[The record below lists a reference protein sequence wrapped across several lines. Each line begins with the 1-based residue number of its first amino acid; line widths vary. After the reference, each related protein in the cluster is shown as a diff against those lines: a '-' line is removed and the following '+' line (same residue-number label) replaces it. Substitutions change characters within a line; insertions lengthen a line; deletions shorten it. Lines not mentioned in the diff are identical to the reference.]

1 LSDYQ
6 RIDDRI
12 VEESV
17 MPGIFFA
24 IITVLS
30 WGTWLS
36 PSQSIPFKNQQ
47 IKTFYVA
54 LANLV
59 LALGVGVFQGFE
71 GLTFHTF
78 WFPFAGG
85 LIWAVSGYYAFLGT
99 NRIGIARAIGIW
111 APLNI
116 IVSILWGMIL
126 FGEFLQSDGTGILL
140 TILAVGAI
148 IAGISLIIFSRE
160 KKTGEK
166 TVKTRNR
173 AFTGILGAVIAG
185 ILWGSYFIPIRLSS
199 ISMWVAAFPL
209 AVGIF
214 TGSLI
219 LVLFTGKSIIL
230 EKSSYYVRVF
240 ITGLLW
246 GIGNYASLRMMELIG
261 TGRGFTIAQLNV
273 ALNALFGIFLFKQP
287 HPKSKAALFTFIGI
301 AAALAGGILL
311 GSLK

>member
-1 LSDYQ
+1 
-6 RIDDRI
+6 
-12 VEESV
+12 

-24 IITVLS
+24 VITVIA
-30 WGTWLS
+30 WGSWLS
-36 PSQSIPFKNQQ
+36 PSQTVPFKNQQ

-54 LANLV
+54 SANLA
-59 LALGVGVFQGFE
+59 LAFFVGLFQGFK
-71 GLTFHTF
+71 GLSFQTF

-85 LIWAVSGYYAFLGT
+85 LIWAVSGYFAFLGT

-116 IVSILWGMIL
+116 IVSIIWGIAL
-126 FGEFLQSDGTGILL
+126 FGEFLETNCTGILL
-140 TILAVGAI
+140 TILSIIAI
-148 IAGISLIIFSRE
+148 IAGISLIIFSRDKE
-160 KKTGEK
+160 GDEK
-166 TVKTRNR
+166 TEKSRHFAV
-173 AFTGILGAVIAG
+173 TGILGAVIAG
-185 ILWGSYFIPIRLSS
+185 VLWGSYFIPIRISS

-214 TGSLI
+214 AGSLI
-219 LVLFTGKSIIL
+219 LVLFTGKSIVL
-230 EKSSYYVRVF
+230 EKPSYYARVC

-246 GIGNYASLRMMELIG
+246 GIGNYASLKMMELIG

-287 HPKSKAALFTFIGI
+287 PPRSKAAVFTFIGI
-301 AAALAGGILL
+301 AVALAGAILL